1 MNSTYQLFIDVT
13 SRKCILAIYKNFK
26 IHTSIIVDT
35 NNNLTDIIVEH
46 LNNLLKITNLQY
58 QDLEAIYLNTGP
70 GSFTG
75 IRVGAIVAKT
85 ICTIFNKI
93 KLFINDSLNII
104 ANGKNDVFVYLDAKG
119 NKSYVI
125 TITNNIQNEYK
136 IITNK
141 ELQNELKNTSLTII
155 DANQIDYHD
164 LIYNLKFDNFKLT
177 NILDFRLNYVKKPL
191 N

>member
-125 TITNNIQNEYK
+125 TMTNNIQNEHI

-141 ELQNELKNTSLTII
+141 ELQNELKNTALTII

>member
-164 LIYNLKFDNFKLT
+164 LIYNLKFNNFKLT

>member
-46 LNNLLKITNLQY
+46 LNTLLKITNLQY

-104 ANGKNDVFVYLDAKG
+104 ANGENNVFIYLDAKG

-125 TITNNIQNEYK
+125 TITNNIQSEYK
-136 IITNK
+136 IITNE

-155 DANQIDYHD
+155 NANQIDYHD
-164 LIYNLKFDNFKLT
+164 LIYNLKFDNFRLT
-177 NILDFRLNYVKKPL
+177 NILDIKLNYVKKPL

>member
-46 LNNLLKITNLQY
+46 LNNLLKINNLQY

>member
-46 LNNLLKITNLQY
+46 LNDLLKITNLQY

>member
-125 TITNNIQNEYK
+125 TITNNIQNGYK

>member
-1 MNSTYQLFIDVT
+1 MNSTCQLFIDVT

>member
-177 NILDFRLNYVKKPL
+177 NILDFRLNYVQKPL

>member
-35 NNNLTDIIVEH
+35 NNNITDIIVEH
-46 LNNLLKITNLQY
+46 LNDLLKITNLQY

>member
-26 IHTSIIVDT
+26 IHTNIIVDT

-177 NILDFRLNYVKKPL
+177 NILDIRLNYVKKPL

>member
-13 SRKCILAIYKNFK
+13 SKKCILAIYKNFK